1 MQKAHLLDSS
11 RGRALEFHSQSLRKN
26 SATVENSS
34 ENQMDLNLGSYGGS
48 SLHDGDITVVIAVAI
63 VLMMEMA
70 IDEVIDMVAVRHR
83 RMPATWTMNMVSRMP
98 TARMPAGA

>member
-1 MQKAHLLDSS
+1 
-11 RGRALEFHSQSLRKN
+11 
-26 SATVENSS
+26 
-34 ENQMDLNLGSYGGS
+34 MDLNLGSYGGS

-70 IDEVIDMVAVRHR
+70 IDEVIDMVAVRHC